1 MKKILTALALTIV
14 STGAAA
20 DTWSPQGTIGLA
32 NVGDIKV
39 SKGINLTCGLSGS
52 STTNSAGNASVGSLS
67 LNTGFLCGAVSFTNL
82 PYTLVGNAG
91 NTVTLKDV
99 TVAAITGNCFGDITG
114 SFNQSTGEITFNAA
128 VLPSVGIGSDCKIT
142 GTISTNPQASF
153 VP

>member
-32 NVGDIKV
+32 NVGNIAVK
-39 SKGINLTCGLSGS
+39 KGINLNCGLSGS
-52 STTNSAGNASVGSLS
+52 TTVDAAGNSSVGSLS
-67 LNTGFLCGAVSFTNL
+67 LSGFLCGSVTFTKL
-82 PYTLVGNAG
+82 PYTLVGNAD
-91 NTVTLKDV
+91 NTVTLHNV
-99 TVAAITGNCFGDITG
+99 NVNAITGDCFGNITG
-114 SFNQSTGEITFNAA
+114 DFNQATGELTFNAA
-128 VLPSVGIGSDCKIT
+128 QLPSVGTGANCEIS